1 LVIYDLRARLAWA
14 NYFEANGIEYRFFSA
29 ALARKI
35 QDDAKAE
42 ADELAREVDQR
53 EKRVADAL
61 RGDDGESVLDRDDS
75 WEKIS
80 SDIENELDI
89 DDDSEED
96 VSDQEVSDQEDE
108 DEEARMAG
116 EADRQKVK
124 MLNVDE
130 LLDLF
135 MTECPKPLR
144 EKGYIWLL

>member
-1 LVIYDLRARLAWA
+1 
-14 NYFEANGIEYRFFSA
+14 
-29 ALARKI
+29 
-35 QDDAKAE
+35 
-42 ADELAREVDQR
+42 LAREVDQR
-53 EKRVADAL
+53 EKSVADAL

-89 DDDSEED
+89 DDSEE
-96 VSDQEVSDQEDE
+96 EVSDQEEE
-108 DEEARMAG
+108 DEELRMAG

-144 EKGYIWLL
+144 EKGSIWLL